1 MLVEKVGLGAKQG
14 KTKLAIEQVA
24 ENLLLGNQ
32 VVYMTNELSY
42 CCVKER
48 LFEEAPD
55 ANIMNLIVEVG
66 STIEEVLEKYSEDV
80 VIVADI
86 GKDISEVVCPNPL
99 YVYYQTPLIK

>member
-1 MLVEKVGLGAKQG
+1 MLIGKVGLGVKQG

-32 VVYMTNELSY
+32 VVYMTNELGY
-42 CCVKER
+42 HYVVDR
-48 LFEEAPD
+48 LLEEAPD
-55 ANIMNLIVEVG
+55 VNLLNFIVEVG

-86 GKDISEVVCPNPL
+86 QKDISDVNCPNPL
-99 YVYYQTPLIK
+99 YVYYQTPLSQ